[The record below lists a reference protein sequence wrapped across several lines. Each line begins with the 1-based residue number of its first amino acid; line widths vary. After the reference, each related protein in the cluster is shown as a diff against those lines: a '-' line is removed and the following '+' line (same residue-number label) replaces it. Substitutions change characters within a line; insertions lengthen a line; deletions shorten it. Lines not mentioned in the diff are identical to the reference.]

1 MDSAGLRWAASSA
14 MLPRVDAIDGRR
26 LTAFHRNRF
35 TRLARI
41 ALWAVGGL
49 VMLAGIGFVVL
60 SLIYSPTYMYRLVV
74 WQDAD
79 VGDYARFPDRAVPP
93 AGRPFQ
99 FATPSDPEAAAAAVT
114 AALEAS
120 PLVGADAEAFLEES
134 GTQAFIVIRDDAI
147 LYERY
152 FDGFSRDS
160 IATSFSV
167 AKSFVSALV
176 GIAIEEGTIGSVD
189 DPVTDYVPELLE
201 RDERFANIT
210 ISHLLDMTSGIHY
223 EEFPLPNGDDALTY
237 YFDDLRGL
245 AMERTQIDEAPGERW
260 HYVNYNPLLLG
271 LILERAAGMPVADY
285 LSEQLWAKIGTEFPA
300 SWSLD
305 SEDGFEKMESGINAR
320 PIDFAKLGRLYLERG
335 AWEDEQVVPGD
346 WVDDST
352 RPGAAGSS
360 AAYPSEF
367 QEDFGIISHERYWWR
382 IAAPDGSY
390 AYSAAGNHGQ
400 FVFVSPDD
408 RLIVV
413 RNGERYGIEL
423 FEWFRVFTGLADELP
438 GA

>member
-1 MDSAGLRWAASSA
+1 MTAFQRNR
-14 MLPRVDAIDGRR
+14 LPRVAR
-26 LTAFHRNRF
+26 L
-35 TRLARI
+35 
-41 ALWAVGGL
+41 ALWAVVAL
-49 VMLAGIGFVVL
+49 VMLAGVGLIVL
-60 SLIYSPTYMYRLVV
+60 SLIYSPTYVYRLVV

-79 VGDYARFPDRAVPP
+79 AGDYARFPDRTMPP
-93 AGRPFQ
+93 ASRPFH
-99 FATPSDPEAAAAAVT
+99 FATPSDPEAAAASVT
-114 AALEAS
+114 ASLETS
-120 PLVGADAEAFLEES
+120 PSVGDDAEAFLEES
-134 GTQAFIVIRDDAI
+134 GTQAFIVIRDDVV

-152 FDGFSRDS
+152 FNGFTQDS

-176 GIAIEEGTIGSVD
+176 GIAIEDGSIESVD

-237 YFDDLRGL
+237 YFDDLRAL
-245 AMERTQIDEAPGERW
+245 AIERTEIEDAPGERW

-271 LILERAAGMPVADY
+271 LVLERATGMPVADY
-285 LSEQLWAKIGTEFPA
+285 LSDKLWAKIGTEWPA

-305 SEDGFEKMESGINAR
+305 SEDGFEKMESGINAH
-320 PIDFAKLGRLYLERG
+320 PIDFAKLGRLYLEGG
-335 AWEDEQVVPGD
+335 AWENEQVVPGD
-346 WVDDST
+346 WVDEST
-352 RPGAAGSS
+352 RPGAKASA

-367 QEDFGIISHERYWWR
+367 QEDFGTISHERYWWR

-390 AYSAAGNHGQ
+390 AYCAAGNHGQ
-400 FVFVSPDD
+400 FIFVSPEDQ
-408 RLIVV
+408 LIVV

-423 FEWFRVFTGLADELP
+423 FEWLEVFSRLANDLP
-438 GA
+438 K